1 MAHRYSEHVPRT
13 GQKYRPSAPSARKS
27 STRNTHRPP
36 PVPSAGG
43 SFHRLG
49 VSTIGGSGAQE
60 EDCSFLEVKDIFFT
74 NLVLLGFN
82 PLQQEEKVKMTFTRL
97 DCRPMIHLLIARVCM
112 YACMACIVYIHTACI
127 HTCIHVQRNIEC
139 TCTYTVH
146 IRRYVSILCINL
158 CMFIWYTHCM
168 CVCCVCYSWHIARCS
183 CIDLN
188 VSLA

>member
-27 STRNTHRPP
+27 STRSTHRPP

-97 DCRPMIHLLIARVCM
+97 DCRPMIHLLIACVCM
-112 YACMACIVYIHTACI
+112 YACMACIVYIHT
-127 HTCIHVQRNIEC
+127 TCIHIHVQCNIEC

-146 IRRYVSILCINL
+146 ICRYVSILCINL